1 MNYSPASSNQ
11 SNQGNAVIDV
21 TVVSDTTFVSDVTD
35 VIDADVTI
43 ASDTTVV
50 IDVTDPDVTTIAS
63 DTTVVSQNRQE
74 QHSQHPS
81 SGSQIVTTQGNASF
95 AHFLA
100 PLNKDSF
107 QGVAKDV
114 ENKLR
119 VVNQT
124 LGMLDNLLDSQGF
137 DAILNEMLQ
146 SITQKTGELLNA
158 DRSTIFLLDDEK
170 NELWAIV
177 AKDENGKNLE
187 LRFPSN
193 VGIAGEVATDRTVV
207 NIPYDFY
214 NDRRSTNAK
223 KTDERTGYRTYTML
237 AMPLINED
245 TQELVAVVQLINK
258 LKPNHDNYGHLD
270 ERIDR
275 EGFTRED
282 EQIFREFAPSIRLI
296 LESSKSF
303 YAATQRQR
311 AATALM
317 NAVNALSQ
325 SSLDLEDTLK
335 RVMDQA
341 QELMNADRST
351 LWLIDEDRNQL
362 WTKIPIAGQLQEIR
376 IPRTAGFAGIV
387 AQSGKPLLIPFDV
400 HDDPRAKTA
409 IETDKK
415 TGYRTC
421 SMLCMPVFNADKKL
435 IGVTQLINKKRQGEF
450 SAYNP
455 EHWPE
460 APEQWKASFNRSDME
475 FMTAFNIQAGVA
487 LQNAKLF
494 AKVKQQEQ
502 RQKDMLHALT
512 NGVIS
517 TDQKGNIVATN
528 PSAKQ
533 LLGVSDADLAEGKC
547 LRELIKLEKGNFAKW
562 FDVALS
568 PTNEEDRQQYYPD
581 QVLIASVGEQQS
593 INLSLNSMTD
603 ATDPTKVN
611 GALVVMEDIS
621 DAKQVKN
628 LMYRYMTP
636 EVAEALL
643 ASGDTGMGGKR
654 KHVSVLFSDIRGY
667 TTLTEKLQAE
677 EVVIMLNEYFE
688 VMVDVVFK
696 YGGTL
701 DKYIGDALMAVF
713 GSPAPL
719 ADHAWCAMQTAV
731 EMREKLIEFNKERV
745 GKLPISIGMGIHSDE
760 VVSGNIGSSKR
771 MELTSIGDGVNLASR
786 LEGASKQYGTD
797 LIISDNTYK
806 EYKERL
812 YVRELDF
819 ITVKGKSEPV
829 IVYELVGIRE
839 GHSLIGKALS
849 KEQEQIVEKYNKGRE
864 YYKTP
869 VTQILSDEEVKG
881 LLTKVENMSEAE
893 IKKLANYNVEEQLE
907 YELKKLLHQV
917 KKLSESERGK
927 LSKADPLRLFDSE
940 FDLLKPEGM
949 KNLSEDEAKL
959 LLKAKIKHLSAED
972 IHELQEGEV
981 KDILKEDINVSV
993 KSKKIKML
1001 KLLEKQE
1008 LLQEK
1013 IKSRTSETLAEMLD
1027 EEFLDMEFDQVKK
1040 LLSEIKKTLEPK
1052 AKQAFKDADREFRAV
1067 LQIDPKN
1074 KAAKLHVDRCALYK
1088 LEPPDVLNWD
1098 GVWNLTEK

>member
-1 MNYSPASSNQ
+1 MNYSPASSTDQ
-11 SNQGNAVIDV
+11 SNQGNVVINATGAIDV
-21 TVVSDTTFVSDVTD
+21 IVMNNTTN
-35 VIDADVTI
+35 
-43 ASDTTVV
+43 ASDTTDA
-50 IDVTDPDVTTIAS
+50 I
-63 DTTVVSQNRQE
+63 DTTVATEATVVNDDTFVSENRHE
-74 QHSQHPS
+74 QHSHHPS

-95 AHFLA
+95 ANFLA
-100 PLNKDSF
+100 PLNKESF
-107 QGVAKDV
+107 TGVVQEV
-114 ENKLR
+114 EEKLK

-146 SITQKTGELLNA
+146 SITRKTGELLNA

-170 NELWAIV
+170 NELWSIV

-187 LRFPSN
+187 LRFPAN
-193 VGIAGEVATDRTVV
+193 LGIAGEVATDRKVV

-214 NDRRSTNAK
+214 NDARSTNAK
-223 KTDERTGYRTYTML
+223 KTDEKTGYRTYTML
-237 AMPLINED
+237 TMPLVNEE
-245 TQELVAVVQLINK
+245 TKELVAVVQLINK
-258 LKPNHDNYGHLD
+258 LKPDHHNHDHLD
-270 ERIDR
+270 AQIDR
-275 EGFTRED
+275 QGFTRED
-282 EQIFREFAPSIRLI
+282 EQIFKEFAPSIRLI

-317 NAVNALSQ
+317 NAVTALSK

-341 QELMNADRST
+341 KELMQADRST
-351 LWLIDEDRNQL
+351 LWLIDEDKDEL
-362 WTKIPIAGQLQEIR
+362 WTKIPIAGSLKEIR
-376 IPRTAGFAGIV
+376 IPRTVGFAGIV
-387 AQSGKPLLIPFDV
+387 AQSGEPLLISFDV
-400 HDDPRAKTA
+400 YNDPRAETSK
-409 IETDKK
+409 ETDQK

-450 SAYNP
+450 PAYNP
-455 EHWPE
+455 TDWPHP
-460 APEQWKASFNRSDME
+460 PEQWKASFNRSDME

-494 AKVKQQEQ
+494 AEVKQQEQ

-528 PSAKQ
+528 PSAKK

-547 LRELIKLEKGNFAKW
+547 LRELIKLERGNFAKW

-568 PTNEEDRQQYYPD
+568 PTDKQDRQQYYPD
-581 QVLIASVGEQQS
+581 QVLIASEGEQQS
-593 INLSLNSMTD
+593 INLSINSMTD

-621 DAKQVKN
+621 SAKQVKN

-677 EVVIMLNEYFE
+677 EVVVMLNEYFE

-719 ADHAWCAMQTAV
+719 ENHAWCAIQTAV
-731 EMREKLIEFNKERV
+731 EMRQRLIEFNQERV
-745 GKLPISIGMGIHSDE
+745 ANGELAISIGMGIHSDE

-839 GHSLIGKALS
+839 GHSLIGKELS
-849 KEQEQIVEKYNKGRE
+849 AEQEQMVEKYNKGRE

-869 VTQILSDEEVKG
+869 VTQILSDEEVKE
-881 LLTKVENMSEAE
+881 LLAKVENMSEAE
-893 IKKLANYNVEEQLE
+893 TKKLANYNVDEQLE

-927 LSKADPLRLFDSE
+927 LSKTDPLRLFDSE

-972 IHELQEGEV
+972 INELQEGEV
-981 KDILKEDINVSV
+981 KDILKTDINVSV

-1013 IKSRTSETLAEMLD
+1013 IKSRASETLAEMLD

-1052 AKQAFKDADREFRAV
+1052 AKQAFKDADREFKAV

-1074 KAAKLHVDRCALYK
+1074 KAAKLHVDRCMLFQHQFS
-1088 LEPPDVLNWD
+1088 DVLNWD

>member
-1 MNYSPASSNQ
+1 MEN
-11 SNQGNAVIDV
+11 VIDV
-21 TVVSDTTFVSDVTD
+21 SVVG
-35 VIDADVTI
+35 
-43 ASDTTVV
+43 
-50 IDVTDPDVTTIAS
+50 
-63 DTTVVSQNRQE
+63 QNRQQ
-74 QHSQHPS
+74 QHDHHPS
-81 SGSQIVTTQGNASF
+81 SSSQIVTTQGNFSS
-95 AHFLA
+95 FLA

-107 QGVAKDV
+107 KGVAKDV

-146 SITQKTGELLNA
+146 SITLKTGELLNA
-158 DRSTIFLLDDEK
+158 DRSTIFLLDDDK

-177 AKDENGKNLE
+177 AKDENGNNLE
-187 LRFPSN
+187 LRFPAH
-193 VGIAGEVATDRTVV
+193 VGIAGEVATKRTVV

-214 NDRRSTNAK
+214 NDPRSTNAK
-223 KTDERTGYRTYTML
+223 KTDERTGYRSYTML

-258 LKPNHDNYGHLD
+258 LKPNHQNYGHLD
-270 ERIDR
+270 EQIDK

-282 EQIFREFAPSIRLI
+282 EQIFTEFAPSIRLI

-335 RVMDQA
+335 RVMAQA

-387 AQSGKPLLIPFDV
+387 AQSGEPLLIPFDLY
-400 HDDPRAKTA
+400 DDPRAETSK
-409 IETDKK
+409 ETDKK
-415 TGYRTC
+415 SGYRTC
-421 SMLCMPVFNADKKL
+421 SMLCMPVFNADHKL

-450 SAYNP
+450 PPYNP
-455 EHWPE
+455 EDWPHP
-460 APEQWKASFNRSDME
+460 PEQWKASFNRSDME
-475 FMTAFNIQAGVA
+475 FMQAFNIQAGVA

-494 AKVKQQEQ
+494 AEVKQQEQ

-517 TDQKGNIVATN
+517 TDKKGHIVATN
-528 PSAKQ
+528 PSAKK
-533 LLGVSDADLAEGKC
+533 LLGVSDGELAEGQS
-547 LRELIKLEKGNFAKW
+547 LRELIKLGKGDFAKW
-562 FDVALS
+562 FDLALS
-568 PTNEEDRQQYYPD
+568 PRSEQDRQQYYPD
-581 QVLIASVGEQQS
+581 QVLSALEGEAQS
-593 INLSLNSMTD
+593 INLSINSMTD
-603 ATDPTKVN
+603 ATDPNKVN

-621 DAKQVKN
+621 SAKQIKD

-654 KHVSVLFSDIRGY
+654 KNVSVLFSDIRSY

-677 EVVIMLNEYFE
+677 EVVVMLNNYFE

-719 ADHAWCAMQTAV
+719 ENHAWCAMQTAV
-731 EMREKLIEFNKERV
+731 EMRDKLAEFNQQRIANGE
-745 GKLPISIGMGIHSDE
+745 LPIGIGMGIHSDE
-760 VVSGNIGSSKR
+760 VISGNIGSSKR

-786 LEGASKQYGTD
+786 LESASKQYGTD

-806 EYKERL
+806 EYKDRL

-839 GHSLIGKALS
+839 GCSSIGKPLTE
-849 KEQEQIVEKYNKGRE
+849 KQQQIIENYNQGRE
-864 YYKTP
+864 HYKTP
-869 VTQILSDEEVKG
+869 VAQKLSEEEVRE
-881 LLTKVENMSEAE
+881 LLTKVEQMPEA
-893 IKKLANYNVEEQLE
+893 
-907 YELKKLLHQV
+907 ELKKLSYNVEQQLEYQLKKLLYQL
-917 KKLSESERGK
+917 KKLSEYDPKNLCEADK
-927 LSKADPLRLFDSE
+927 LIVLLQPEIK
-940 FDLLKPEGM
+940 LLKLEGI

-959 LLKAKIKHLSAED
+959 LLKSKVRKLSAAD
-972 IHELQEGEV
+972 IQDLQEGEV
-981 KDILKEDINVSV
+981 K
-993 KSKKIKML
+993 
-1001 KLLEKQE
+1001 KLLEADINSSSNPKIKRLKASEIRQ
-1008 LLQEK
+1008 LLQAK
-1013 IKSRTSETLAEMLD
+1013 IKSRASEEVVEMLD
-1027 EEFLDMEFDQVKK
+1027 DEFENLGLDQVKK
-1040 LLSEIKKTLEPK
+1040 LLSEVKKALEPK
-1052 AKQAFKDADREFRAV
+1052 AKQAFTDAEREFKAV

-1074 KAAKLHVDRCALYK
+1074 KAAKLHVDRCMLFQHQFS
-1088 LEPPDVLNWD
+1088 DVLNWD

>member
-1 MNYSPASSNQ
+1 MNYSASSNL
-11 SNQGNAVIDV
+11 SSLGNVTIDV
-21 TVVSDTTFVSDVTD
+21 TPITE
-35 VIDADVTI
+35 
-43 ASDTTVV
+43 
-50 IDVTDPDVTTIAS
+50 
-63 DTTVVSQNRQE
+63 NHQE
-74 QHSQHPS
+74 QPSHYPS
-81 SGSQIVTTQGNASF
+81 SSGQIVTTQGNFSS
-95 AHFLA
+95 FLA

-107 QGVAKDV
+107 KGVAKDV
-114 ENKLR
+114 ENKLK

-146 SITQKTGELLNA
+146 SITLKTGELLNA

-170 NELWAIV
+170 NELWARV
-177 AKDENGKNLE
+177 AKDEHGNNLE
-187 LRFPSN
+187 LRFPAN
-193 VGIAGEVATDRTVV
+193 VGIAGEVATGRKGV

-214 NDRRSTNAK
+214 NDPRSTNAK
-223 KTDERTGYRTYTML
+223 KTDEKTGYRTYTML

-258 LKPNHDNYGHLD
+258 LKADHHNYDHLD
-270 ERIDR
+270 AQIDR
-275 EGFTRED
+275 QGFTQED

-341 QELMNADRST
+341 QELMQADRST
-351 LWLIDEDRNQL
+351 LWLIDEDRDQL
-362 WTKIPIAGQLQEIR
+362 WTKIPIAGQLQELR
-376 IPRTAGFAGIV
+376 IPRSAGFAGIV
-387 AQSGKPLLIPFDV
+387 AQSGEPLLIPFDV
-400 HDDPRAKTA
+400 HDDPRAETSKKT
-409 IETDKK
+409 DQK

-421 SMLCMPVFNADKKL
+421 SMLCMPVFNADHKL

-450 SAYNP
+450 PPYNP

-460 APEQWKASFNRSDME
+460 APEQWRASFNRNDME
-475 FMTAFNIQAGVA
+475 FMKAFNIQAGVA

-494 AKVKQQEQ
+494 AEVKQQEQ

-517 TDQKGNIVATN
+517 TDQKGHIVATN
-528 PSAKQ
+528 PSAKK
-533 LLGVSDADLAEGKC
+533 LLGVSDARLAEGQS
-547 LRELIKLEKGNFAKW
+547 LRDLINLEKGDFAKW
-562 FDVALS
+562 FDLALH
-568 PTNEEDRQQYYPD
+568 PTDDKHRQQYYPD
-581 QVLIASVGEQQS
+581 QVLKRSEGEPLKRSEGEPLKPSEGERAKPSEGEQQS
-593 INLSLNSMTD
+593 INLSINSMTD
-603 ATDPTKVN
+603 ATDPKKVN

-621 DAKQVKN
+621 SAKQVKN

-636 EVAEALL
+636 AVAEALL
-643 ASGDTGMGGKR
+643 ASGDTGLGGKR

-677 EVVIMLNEYFE
+677 QVVLMLNDYFE
-688 VMVDVVFK
+688 VMVDSVFK

-719 ADHAWCAMQTAV
+719 EDHAWCAMQTAV
-731 EMREKLIEFNKERV
+731 EMREKLQEFNQERIAN
-745 GKLPISIGMGIHSDE
+745 GELPISIGMGIHSDE
-760 VVSGNIGSSKR
+760 VVSGNIGSSRR

-829 IVYELVGIRE
+829 IIYELVAIKPGYSSVSRE
-839 GHSLIGKALS
+839 LTDEEAKKFKTAV
-849 KEQEQIVEKYNKGRE
+849 EQLEHYNAGRE
-864 YYKTP
+864 FYKQP
-869 VTQILSDEEVKG
+869 VTQKLSK
-881 LLTKVENMSEAE
+881 AE
-893 IKKLANYNVEEQLE
+893 VEEILKTVAKMPEAKVKELSYEVDKQLE
-907 YELKKLLHQV
+907 HELKKLLYQL
-917 KKLSESERGK
+917 KKEPEYDVTNQSPAHKIFESEIK
-927 LSKADPLRLFDSE
+927 
-940 FDLLKPEGM
+940 LLKWEGI
-949 KNLSEDEAKL
+949 KNLSEDEATL
-959 LLKAKIKHLSAED
+959 LIKSKIGELSPDKIK
-972 IHELQEGEV
+972 ELQEGDV
-981 KDILKEDINVSV
+981 
-993 KSKKIKML
+993 KKILEADIQDPSNRQIKPL
-1001 KLLEKQE
+1001 KSSHIRQ
-1008 LLQEK
+1008 LLQAK
-1013 IKSRTSETLAEMLD
+1013 IKSRAEETVAERLD
-1027 EEFLDMEFDQVKK
+1027 EEFVENLTLDGVKK
-1040 LLSEIKKTLEPK
+1040 VLSEIKTKLEPK
-1052 AKQAFKDADREFRAV
+1052 ARKCFEHALGKFNEV
-1067 LQIDPKN
+1067 LSTDPKN

-1088 LEPPDVLNWD
+1088 LDPPDVLNWD

>member
-1 MNYSPASSNQ
+1 MEN
-11 SNQGNAVIDV
+11 VIDV
-21 TVVSDTTFVSDVTD
+21 SVVGE
-35 VIDADVTI
+35 
-43 ASDTTVV
+43 
-50 IDVTDPDVTTIAS
+50 
-63 DTTVVSQNRQE
+63 NRQQ
-74 QHSQHPS
+74 QHSHHPS
-81 SGSQIVTTQGNASF
+81 SSSQIVKSEGNFSS
-95 AHFLA
+95 FLA

-107 QGVAKDV
+107 KGVAKDV

-146 SITQKTGELLNA
+146 SITLKTGELLNA

-177 AKDENGKNLE
+177 AKDENGNNLE
-187 LRFPSN
+187 LRFPAH
-193 VGIAGEVATDRTVV
+193 VGIAGEVATNRTVV

-214 NDRRSTNAK
+214 NDPRSTNAK

-258 LKPNHDNYGHLD
+258 LKPNHQNYGHLD
-270 ERIDR
+270 EQIDK

-282 EQIFREFAPSIRLI
+282 EQIFTEFAPSIRLI

-317 NAVNALSQ
+317 NAVKALSQ

-362 WTKIPIAGQLQEIR
+362 WTKIPIAGKLQEIR

-387 AQSGKPLLIPFDV
+387 AQSGEPLLIPFDV
-400 HDDPRAKTA
+400 YDDPRAATSK
-409 IETDKK
+409 ETDKK
-415 TGYRTC
+415 SGYRTC
-421 SMLCMPVFNADKKL
+421 SMLCMPVFNADHKL

-450 SAYNP
+450 PPYNP
-455 EHWPE
+455 EHWPD

-475 FMTAFNIQAGVA
+475 FMQAFNIQAGVA

-494 AKVKQQEQ
+494 AEVKQQEQ

-517 TDQKGNIVATN
+517 TDKKGNIVATN

-533 LLGVSDADLAEGKC
+533 LLGVSDGELAEGQS
-547 LRELIKLEKGNFAKW
+547 LRELIKLEKGDFAKW
-562 FDVALS
+562 FDLALS
-568 PTNEEDRQQYYPD
+568 PESDQDRQQYYPD
-581 QVLIASVGEQQS
+581 QVLIALEGEAQS
-593 INLSLNSMTD
+593 INLSINSMTD
-603 ATDPTKVN
+603 ATDPSKVN

-621 DAKQVKN
+621 SAKQVKN

-636 EVAEALL
+636 AVAEALL
-643 ASGDTGMGGKR
+643 ASGDTGLGGKR
-654 KHVSVLFSDIRGY
+654 KNVSVLFSDIRSY

-677 EVVIMLNEYFE
+677 EVVVMLNKYFE
-688 VMVDVVFK
+688 EMVDVVFE

-719 ADHAWCAMQTAV
+719 EDHAWCAMQTAV
-731 EMREKLIEFNKERV
+731 KMRVKLAEFNQQRIANGE
-745 GKLPISIGMGIHSDE
+745 LPIGIGMGIHSDE
-760 VVSGNIGSSKR
+760 VISGNIGSSKR

-786 LEGASKQYGTD
+786 LESASKQYGTD

-806 EYKERL
+806 EYKDRL

-839 GHSLIGKALS
+839 GCSSIGKPLTE
-849 KEQEQIVEKYNKGRE
+849 KQQQIIENYNQGRE
-864 YYKTP
+864 HYKTP
-869 VTQILSDEEVKG
+869 VTQKLSEEEVRE
-881 LLTKVENMSEAE
+881 LLTKVEQMPEA
-893 IKKLANYNVEEQLE
+893 
-907 YELKKLLHQV
+907 ELKKLSYNVEQQLEYQLKKLLYQL
-917 KKLSESERGK
+917 KKLSEYDPKNLCEADK
-927 LSKADPLRLFDSE
+927 LIVLLQPEIK
-940 FDLLKPEGM
+940 LLKLEGI

-959 LLKAKIKHLSAED
+959 LLKSKVRKLSAAD
-972 IHELQEGEV
+972 IQDLQEGEV
-981 KDILKEDINVSV
+981 K
-993 KSKKIKML
+993 
-1001 KLLEKQE
+1001 KLLEADINSSSNPKIKRLKASEIRQ
-1008 LLQEK
+1008 LLQAK
-1013 IKSRTSETLAEMLD
+1013 IKSRASEEVVEMLD
-1027 EEFLDMEFDQVKK
+1027 DEFENLGLDQVKK
-1040 LLSEIKKTLEPK
+1040 LLSEVKKALEPK
-1052 AKQAFKDADREFRAV
+1052 AKQAFTDAEREFKAV

-1074 KAAKLHVDRCALYK
+1074 KAAKLHVDRCMLFQHQFS
-1088 LEPPDVLNWD
+1088 DVLNWD